1 MTARQVWEA
10 ILVET
15 SKQRVQPMLLEDF
28 NYLFN
33 KTILMYID
41 KVYHSFGVNQK
52 IDDNM
57 RVLVSSCKLDADEG
71 GLKKADWYSDE
82 FFNGLTGA
90 YYEVNLPLDYL
101 HVLNVIGIF
110 EVMEQKDCYDKG
122 EYITRP
128 CVRMTSDISSIVQE
142 DFYNRPSIR
151 KPYYFIKNVNVNL
164 DLPTNPYGGGTSLI
178 REETGTDGLLPISI
192 DINDESQSMIEKNAN
207 NRFGNSSPIR
217 LEIRYGKDDTVFK
230 LIAVVID
237 YLKSPQHIRLTQKQ
251 IDMVRDTSQIL
262 EFPDITCQEIIND
275 FTSIYMENTSD
286 QRLTNQIQV
295 NQAVQNGIPVG
306 APATTQ
312 STTAQA

>member
-57 RVLVSSCKLDADEG
+57 RVLVSSAKLDADQG
-71 GLKKADWYSDE
+71 GLKKATWYSNE
-82 FFNGLTGA
+82 FFNGLSGA

-101 HVLNVIGIF
+101 HILNVMGVF

-164 DLPTNPYGGGTSLI
+164 DVPTNPYTGGESLS
-178 REETGTDGLLPISI
+178 REETGTDGELPTSI
-192 DINDESQSMIEKNAN
+192 DIGGEESLIEKNAP
-207 NRFGNSSPIR
+207 NRFGNASPIR

-230 LIAVVID
+230 LVAVVID

-251 IDMVRDTSQIL
+251 IDMVKDTSQIL
-262 EFPDITCQEIIND
+262 EFPDVTCQEIIND

-306 APATTQ
+306 APAQ
-312 STTAQA
+312 AQATAAQA